1 MQKHTHPFGSSTEAI
16 LYSLFVVVAMWL
28 VFWAD
33 HLLKLNSYEYGVLPR
48 SIEGLKGIVFMPL
61 IHSQNDFRHIINNSI
76 PTFFLLAAL
85 VYFYREIAFKVFFY
99 GWILTGVLVW
109 VYAQNKGSYHI
120 GMSGLIYLLA
130 AFLFVSGVIRKF
142 LPLQAISMFVVF
154 IYGSMIWGI
163 FPMEEKVSWEGH
175 LMGFGVGIIFAFL
188 FKGHGPQ
195 RPKFQYEIEKEMGIE
210 PPDLEGIYFE
220 KVRLAELAEEE
231 KHQIE
236 KVIVY
241 HYVENKPF
249 QPNKEETATPAKIPQ
264 DEIAPLNDQSLGKL
278 PTNF

>member
-1 MQKHTHPFGSSTEAI
+1 MQKQTHPFGSSTEAI

-48 SIEGLKGIVFMPL
+48 SIEGLKGIIFMPL
-61 IHSQNDFRHIINNSI
+61 IHSQNDFRHIVNNSI

-154 IYGSMIWGI
+154 VYGSMIWGI
-163 FPMEEKVSWEGH
+163 FPMEEKVSWQGH
-175 LMGFGVGIIFAFL
+175 LGGSITGVLLAAYYYD
-188 FKGHGPQ
+188 GPIKQ
-195 RPKFQYEIEKEMGIE
+195 K
-210 PPDLEGIYFE
+210 
-220 KVRLAELAEEE
+220 
-231 KHQIE
+231 
-236 KVIVY
+236 
-241 HYVENKPF
+241 
-249 QPNKEETATPAKIPQ
+249 NKEQIDLALTDQTQEQI
-264 DEIAPLNDQSLGKL
+264 NDLQQQYKNNRSSVIHYTYTKTKL
-278 PTNF
+278 D